1 MSLRWTR
8 AALDDVAGVFAY
20 ISRENERAAMR
31 VVDGLMAAAASL
43 EAHPQM
49 GRPGRV
55 RGTRELVVGKYVVV
69 YRAKQDVVIVRVI
82 HGARRRS

>member
-1 MSLRWTR
+1 V

-20 ISRENERAAMR
+20 IARENEKAAMR
-31 VVDGLMAAAASL
+31 VVDGLMAAAGNL
-43 EAHPQM
+43 DAHPQI

-55 RGTRELVVGKYVVV
+55 RGTRELVVGKYIIV
-69 YRAKQDVVIVRVI
+69 YRAKQDVVIIRVI

>member
-1 MSLRWTR
+1 MSVRWTR

-31 VVDGLMAAAASL
+31 VVMAAAASL

-55 RGTRELVVGKYVVV
+55 RGTRELVVGRYVVV